1 VLRTWSGENRE
12 SGAKQRKKGGK
23 IADVLNLL
31 ISMSKSKIAIKEDP
45 ARMRPSDVEVLIGDS
60 SKFRKETGWKP
71 EIAFEQ
77 TMKDLLNYWRSKV

>member
-1 VLRTWSGENRE
+1 
-12 SGAKQRKKGGK
+12 
-23 IADVLNLL
+23 
-31 ISMSKSKIAIKEDP
+31 
-45 ARMRPSDVEVLIGDS
+45 MRPSDVEVLIGDS